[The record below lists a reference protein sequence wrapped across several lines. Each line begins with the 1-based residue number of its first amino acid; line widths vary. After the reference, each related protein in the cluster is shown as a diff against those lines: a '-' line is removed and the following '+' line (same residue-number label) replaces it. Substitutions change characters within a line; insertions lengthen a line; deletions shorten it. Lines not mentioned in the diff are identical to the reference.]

1 MSSKGT
7 ILVVDDE
14 ETLRITIKEFLD
26 EQGYEVVVAETCEQ
40 ALERINEFLPDLIL
54 LDLRLPDMNGLE
66 LLEKIKSKDSQ
77 ALIVVMTGFGSVDSA
92 VEAMKIGAFNYLEK
106 PFKFDHLRLV
116 VEKALGTQ
124 ALRREVLTLRA
135 QQVSYGDEPEG
146 VIIGNNQQ
154 MKEIYTLIRQV
165 AKSPSTTVLIQ
176 GESGTGKELVAK
188 AIHRLSSRKNARFV
202 DINCAALT
210 ESLLEA
216 ELFGYEKGSFTGAAI
231 TGKQGLFEVADK
243 GTIFLDEIGEMG
255 VSLQSKLLRILQ
267 ERQFKRVGGLHDIK
281 IDVRVIASTNRNL
294 EEEVEA
300 ERFRKDLYFRLKVLP
315 IYVPPLRERR
325 DDIPLLV
332 KHFVH
337 KYNTE
342 FKKNINQIPP
352 ETEKILVEY
361 SWPGNIRELKNV
373 IERAVLIAGKETL
386 TPELVAPIELV
397 KKVHGEIIA
406 IHAAP
411 VVGADDAGDAG
422 GIPANGGEGGEK
434 QDVRSLANIEKQYIQ
449 KVLKETSWRRT
460 EAAKILGINRTTLYN
475 KIRDYGLGPPQ

>member
-26 EQGYEVVVAETCEQ
+26 EQGYEVVVAGTCEQ

-66 LLEKIKSKDSQ
+66 LLEKIKSKDAH
-77 ALIVVMTGFGSVDSA
+77 ALIIVMTGFGSVDSA
-92 VEAMKIGAFNYLEK
+92 VEAMKIGAYNYLEK
-106 PFKFDHLRLV
+106 PFKIDHLRLV

-135 QQVSYGDEPEG
+135 QQVSYGDDPEG

-216 ELFGYEKGSFTGAAI
+216 ELFGYEKGSFTGAAT

-267 ERQFKRVGGLHDIK
+267 ERQFKRVGGLQDIK

-342 FKKNINQIPP
+342 FKKNINHIPP
-352 ETEKILVEY
+352 ETEKILVGY

-386 TPELVAPIELV
+386 SPELVAPIELV
-397 KKVHGEIIA
+397 KKSPGEIVVV
-406 IHAAP
+406 HAVP
-411 VVGADDAGDAG
+411 VGDADDAGGTPAG
-422 GIPANGGEGGEK
+422 GGEGGEK

-475 KIRDYGLGPPQ
+475 KIRDYGLGPP

>member
-26 EQGYEVVVAETCEQ
+26 EQGYEVVVAGTCEQ
-40 ALERINEFLPDLIL
+40 ALERIHEFLPDLIL
-54 LDLRLPDMNGLE
+54 LDLRMPDMNGLE
-66 LLEKIKSKDSQ
+66 LLEKIKSKDAH
-77 ALIVVMTGFGSVDSA
+77 ALIIVMTGFGSVDSA
-92 VEAMKIGAFNYLEK
+92 VEAMKIGAYNYLEK
-106 PFKFDHLRLV
+106 PFKIDHLKLV

-135 QQVSYGDEPEG
+135 QQVTYGDEPEG
-146 VIIGNNQQ
+146 VIIGNNHQ

-188 AIHRLSSRKNARFV
+188 AIHRLSSRKNGRFV

-216 ELFGYEKGSFTGAAI
+216 ELFGYEKGSFTGAAVS
-231 TGKQGLFEVADK
+231 GKQGLFEVADK

-255 VSLQSKLLRILQ
+255 ITLQSKLLRILQ
-267 ERQFKRVGGLHDIK
+267 ERQFKRVGGIHDIK

-315 IYVPPLRERR
+315 IYVPPLRERK

-342 FKKNINQIPP
+342 FKKNIHHIPP
-352 ETEKILVEY
+352 ETERILVEY

-373 IERAVLIAGKETL
+373 IERAVLITGKETL
-386 TPELVAPIELV
+386 SPELVAPIELI
-397 KKVHGEIIA
+397 KKVPGEMLA
-406 IHAAP
+406 VNADA
-411 VVGADDAGDAG
+411 ADDADGTRVDS
-422 GIPANGGEGGEK
+422 GEGGAK

-449 KVLKETSWRRT
+449 KVLKETSWKRT

-475 KIRDYGLGPPQ
+475 KIKEYGLGQP

>member
-216 ELFGYEKGSFTGAAI
+216 ELFGYEKGSFTGAAT

-475 KIRDYGLGPPQ
+475 KG

>member
-14 ETLRITIKEFLD
+14 ETLRFSIKEFLD
-26 EQGYEVVVAETCEQ
+26 GQGYEVVVAGTCEQ
-40 ALERINEFLPDLIL
+40 ALERIHEFLPDLIL
-54 LDLRLPDMNGLE
+54 LDLRLPDVNGLE
-66 LLEKIKSKDSQ
+66 LLEKIKSKDAH
-77 ALIVVMTGFGSVDSA
+77 ALIIVMTGFGSVDSA
-92 VEAMKIGAFNYLEK
+92 VEAMKIGAYNYLEK
-106 PFKFDHLRLV
+106 PFKIDHLKLV

-135 QQVSYGDEPEG
+135 QQVTYGDEPEG

-188 AIHRLSSRKNARFV
+188 AIHRLSSRKNGRFV

-216 ELFGYEKGSFTGAAI
+216 ELFGYEKGSFTGAA
-231 TGKQGLFEVADK
+231 TSGKQGLFEVADK

-255 VSLQSKLLRILQ
+255 ITLQSKLLRILQ
-267 ERQFKRVGGLHDIK
+267 ERQFKRVGGIHDIK

-315 IYVPPLRERR
+315 IYVPPLRERK

-342 FKKNINQIPP
+342 FKKNIHHIPP
-352 ETEKILVEY
+352 ETERILVEY

-386 TPELVAPIELV
+386 APELVAPIELIKRV
-397 KKVHGEIIA
+397 PGEMLA
-406 IHAAP
+406 VNA
-411 VVGADDAGDAG
+411 ADDGTPVDS
-422 GIPANGGEGGEK
+422 GEDGEK

-475 KIRDYGLGPPQ
+475 KIKEYGLGQP

>member
-14 ETLRITIKEFLD
+14 ETLRFSIKEFLD
-26 EQGYEVVVAETCEQ
+26 GQGYEVVVAGTCEQ
-40 ALERINEFLPDLIL
+40 ALERIHEFLPDLIL

-66 LLEKIKSKDSQ
+66 LLEKIKSKDAH
-77 ALIVVMTGFGSVDSA
+77 ALIIVMTGFGSVDSA
-92 VEAMKIGAFNYLEK
+92 VEAMKIGAYNYLEK
-106 PFKFDHLRLV
+106 PFKIDHLKLV

-135 QQVSYGDEPEG
+135 QQVTYGDEPEG

-188 AIHRLSSRKNARFV
+188 AIHRLSSRKNGRFV

-216 ELFGYEKGSFTGAAI
+216 ELFGYEKGSFTGAA
-231 TGKQGLFEVADK
+231 TSGKQGLFEVADK

-255 VSLQSKLLRILQ
+255 ITLQSKLLRILQ
-267 ERQFKRVGGLHDIK
+267 ERQFKRVGGIHDIK

-315 IYVPPLRERR
+315 IYVPPLRERK

-342 FKKNINQIPP
+342 FKKNIHHIPP
-352 ETEKILVEY
+352 ETERILVEY

-386 TPELVAPIELV
+386 APELVAPIELIKRV
-397 KKVHGEIIA
+397 PGEMLA
-406 IHAAP
+406 
-411 VVGADDAGDAG
+411 VNADDDGTPVDS
-422 GIPANGGEGGEK
+422 GEDGEK

-475 KIRDYGLGPPQ
+475 KIKEYGLCQP

>member
-7 ILVVDDE
+7 VLVVDDE
-14 ETLRITIKEFLD
+14 ETLRITIKEFLY

-77 ALIVVMTGFGSVDSA
+77 ALIIVMTGFGSVDSA
-92 VEAMKIGAFNYLEK
+92 VEAMKIGAYNYLEK
-106 PFKFDHLRLV
+106 PFKIDHLRLV

-124 ALRREVLTLRA
+124 ALRREVLALRA

-188 AIHRLSSRKNARFV
+188 AIHRLSSRKNGRFV

-216 ELFGYEKGSFTGAAI
+216 ELFGYEKGSFTGAAT

-255 VSLQSKLLRILQ
+255 ISLQSKLLRILQ
-267 ERQFKRVGGLHDIK
+267 ERQFKRVGGLQDIK

-352 ETEKILVEY
+352 ETEKILVGY

-386 TPELVAPIELV
+386 SPELVAPIELV
-397 KKVHGEIIA
+397 RKPHGEIVA
-406 IHAAP
+406 VHADT
-411 VVGADDAGDAG
+411 VDDANAGDAG
-422 GIPANGGEGGEK
+422 GTPANGGEGGEK
-434 QDVRSLANIEKQYIQ
+434 QEARSLANIEKQYIQ

-475 KIRDYGLGPPQ
+475 KIRDYGLGPP

>member
-1 MSSKGT
+1 MLSKGT

-14 ETLRITIKEFLD
+14 ETLRFSIKEFLD
-26 EQGYEVVVAETCEQ
+26 EQGYEVVVAGTCEQ
-40 ALERINEFLPDLIL
+40 ALEKIHEFLPDLIL

-66 LLEKIKSKDSQ
+66 LLEKIKSKDAH
-77 ALIVVMTGFGSVDSA
+77 ALIIVMTGFGSVDSA
-92 VEAMKIGAFNYLEK
+92 VEAMKIGAYNYLEK
-106 PFKFDHLRLV
+106 PFKIDHLKLV
-116 VEKALGTQ
+116 VEKALSTQ
-124 ALRREVLTLRA
+124 ALRREVLTLRS
-135 QQVSYGDEPEG
+135 QQVTYGDEPEG
-146 VIIGNNQQ
+146 VIIGYSHQ
-154 MKEIYTLIRQV
+154 MKEIYNLIRQV

-188 AIHRLSSRKNARFV
+188 AIHRLSSRKNGRFV

-216 ELFGYEKGSFTGAAI
+216 ELFGYEKGSFTGAA
-231 TGKQGLFEVADK
+231 TSGKPGLFEIADK

-255 VSLQSKLLRILQ
+255 IALQSKLLRILQ
-267 ERQFKRVGGLHDIK
+267 ERQFKRVGGIQDIK

-294 EEEVEA
+294 EEEVELA
-300 ERFRKDLYFRLKVLP
+300 RFRKDLYFRLKVLP
-315 IYVPPLRERR
+315 IDVPPLRERK

-342 FKKNINQIPP
+342 FKKNIHHIPP
-352 ETEKILVEY
+352 ETERILTEY

-386 TPELVAPIELV
+386 SPELVAPIALIKKIPGEPLV
-397 KKVHGEIIA
+397 VNAVNDGT
-406 IHAAP
+406 P
-411 VVGADDAGDAG
+411 LD
-422 GIPANGGEGGEK
+422 GGEGGEK
-434 QDVRSLANIEKQYIQ
+434 LDGRCLASIEKQYIL
-449 KVLKETSWRRT
+449 KVLNETSWKRT

-475 KIRDYGLGPPQ
+475 KIKEYGLGTS